1 VRDGRDRR
9 EIRDPALMACDCEI
23 PCRECKAGRIRESDP
38 ASAAMA
44 STDNLLERAFM
55 ARIRADE
62 YREALAALQ
71 QEFDARPDVIDL
83 KRRIERCE
91 EERRQC
97 IAQAKAA
104 GISKQGSFRLKIRTR
119 KQRTVIPERF
129 FRPVRCGGVRQ
140 VLHCRHRQ
148 GRGPAGQGAFDD
160 CCEVEVKDLGATVE
174 YVRPGVSE

>member
-1 VRDGRDRR
+1 
-9 EIRDPALMACDCEI
+9 MT
-23 PCRECKAGRIRESDP
+23 S
-38 ASAAMA
+38 
-44 STDNLLERAFM
+44 DNLLERAFM

-71 QEFDARPDVIDL
+71 REFDERPDVIEI

-97 IAQAKAA
+97 IEQAKAA
-104 GISKQGSFRLKIRTR
+104 GISKQGSFRLKVRTR

-129 FRPVRCGGVRQ
+129 FARF
-140 VLHCRHRQ
+140 
-148 GRGPAGQGAFDD
+148 GAETFVACATVAIGKAEALLGKGTFDD

-174 YVRPGVSE
+174 YVRPEGSE

>member
-1 VRDGRDRR
+1 MAGDCDGQSV
-9 EIRDPALMACDCEI
+9 PN
-23 PCRECKAGRIRESDP
+23 
-38 ASAAMA
+38 
-44 STDNLLERAFM
+44 NLLERAFM

-71 QEFDARPDVIDL
+71 KEFDEREDVIAL

-97 IAQAKAA
+97 IKQAQAE
-104 GISKQGSFRLKIRTR
+104 GVTKQGSFRLKIRTR
-119 KQRTVIPERF
+119 KTRTVIPERF
-129 FRPVRCGGVRQ
+129 FARFGAEAFVKCSTVAIGKAEALLGK
-140 VLHCRHRQ
+140 
-148 GRGPAGQGAFDD
+148 GAFDD

>member
-1 VRDGRDRR
+1 
-9 EIRDPALMACDCEI
+9 M
-23 PCRECKAGRIRESDP
+23 RIS
-38 ASAAMA
+38 
-44 STDNLLERAFM
+44 LERAFM

-71 QEFDARPDVIDL
+71 QEFDERPDVIDL

-97 IAQAKAA
+97 IEQAKAA

-129 FRPVRCGGVRQ
+129 FARFGAETFVGAPLSRSARRRQPSPLCSARVRSTTAARSRSRRSRCQ
-140 VLHCRHRQ
+140 C
-148 GRGPAGQGAFDD
+148 
-160 CCEVEVKDLGATVE
+160 
-174 YVRPGVSE
+174 

>member
-1 VRDGRDRR
+1 MTGD
-9 EIRDPALMACDCEI
+9 I
-23 PCRECKAGRIRESDP
+23 
-38 ASAAMA
+38 
-44 STDNLLERAFM
+44 LERAFM

-71 QEFDARPDVIDL
+71 QEFDARPDVLDL

-104 GISKQGSFRLKIRTR
+104 GITKQGSFRLKVRTR

-129 FRPVRCGGVRQ
+129 FIK
-140 VLHCRHRQ
+140 H
-148 GRGPAGQGAFDD
+148 GAEAFVACATVAIGKAEALLGKSALDG
-160 CCEVEVKDLGATVE
+160 CCEVEVKELGVTVE
-174 YVRPGVSE
+174 YERPEAAE

>member
-1 VRDGRDRR
+1 
-9 EIRDPALMACDCEI
+9 M
-23 PCRECKAGRIRESDP
+23 S
-38 ASAAMA
+38 S
-44 STDNLLERAFM
+44 DNLLEHAFM

-71 QEFDARPDVIDL
+71 KEFEERPDVIDL

-104 GISKQGSFRLKIRTR
+104 GISKQGSFLLKVRTR

-129 FRPVRCGGVRQ
+129 FARFGAETFVRCSTVAIGKAEALLGK
-140 VLHCRHRQ
+140 
-148 GRGPAGQGAFDD
+148 GTFDD
-160 CCEVEVKDLGATVE
+160 CCEVAVKETGVSVE